1 MMPKIK
7 YIWTPQSQ
15 RDVFNEIVQIY
26 MIRAHLRTQAALA
39 DRIGMNRSVLN
50 KRLQD
55 GGWSDVELWTLIRVL
70 QIAPED
76 VAKMMAAA

>member
-39 DRIGMNRSVLN
+39 DRVGMNRSVLN
-50 KRLQD
+50 KRLQH